1 MEPQMLC
8 VIWLRDHR
16 WHVFICLR
24 PPAKQ
29 YASSSNE
36 NKIDISFWGFRVIH
50 QQTTVLAA
58 VIRQPEA
65 RSYDIARRHLWFCNG
80 TPGAQSWADKLHT
93 SVLLHDNTLQWL
105 SVRNAVVFIIIVTRC
120 RKNTRKKET
129 MKKIKEWKRL
139 NKGQRKGRKRENER
153 VEREAERETVACLE
167 TTALQRC
174 FKPCRSI
181 GRTVD
186 Q

>member
-1 MEPQMLC
+1 
-8 VIWLRDHR
+8 
-16 WHVFICLR
+16 
-24 PPAKQ
+24 
-29 YASSSNE
+29 
-36 NKIDISFWGFRVIH
+36 
-50 QQTTVLAA
+50 
-58 VIRQPEA
+58 
-65 RSYDIARRHLWFCNG
+65 
-80 TPGAQSWADKLHT
+80 
-93 SVLLHDNTLQWL
+93 
-105 SVRNAVVFIIIVTRC
+105 
-120 RKNTRKKET
+120 